1 MAAELQWDK
10 TGEHYYETGV
20 DRGVL
25 FVWDGVTNAWA
36 KGVAWSGLSKVTDKP
51 TGAEVTKLYA
61 DNQVYLSLISAE
73 EFEASIEA
81 YQYPPEFAACDG
93 IKVVDGV
100 RMGQQDRAAF
110 CLAYRT
116 IKGNDTARNAHG
128 SIIHI
133 LYGLVAQPSEKE
145 HETVNDSPTAASLSW
160 DCKSTPVPAKDSKPT
175 SVIELDSDLVKK
187 KAFDAV
193 TKALWGSAE
202 GESKLLL
209 PDEVFALVK
218 ANQA

>member
-1 MAAELQWDK
+1 MKIHLPDKGLTLNFPDGMTEDQMRDAINRNFYPEKLPAQPPAPAAPQPARAMPELSPQPATPED
-10 TGEHYYETGV
+10 Y
-20 DRGVL
+20 
-25 FVWDGVTNAWA
+25 
-36 KGVAWSGLSKVTDKP
+36 
-51 TGAEVTKLYA
+51 
-61 DNQVYLSLISAE
+61 
-73 EFEASIEA
+73 
-81 YQYPPEFAACDG
+81 YPPEFAACDG

-193 TKALWGSAE
+193 TKALWGSTEAD
-202 GESKLLL
+202 SKLLL
-209 PDEVFALVK
+209 PDDIFALLK